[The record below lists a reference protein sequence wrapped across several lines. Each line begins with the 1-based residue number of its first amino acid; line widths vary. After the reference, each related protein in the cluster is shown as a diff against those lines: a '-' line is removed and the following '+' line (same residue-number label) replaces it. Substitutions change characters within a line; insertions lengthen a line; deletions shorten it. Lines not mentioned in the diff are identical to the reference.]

1 MTKPTVRRPAAAPGR
16 AGGPK
21 PARAPARKPRRVPQ
35 WATLFLA
42 ELALTSNVTAAAR
55 KAGIHKSAAYDA
67 RKANPEFN
75 RMWGAALC
83 EGYDLLELELLQRL
97 REGEVKPA
105 PGAKRGVRSF
115 DNATALRLLI
125 AHRQSAARQRALRDS
140 EDTEAILAGINA
152 RLEAIKQRR
161 AAANVPLLP
170 HPQAP
175 SA

>member
-1 MTKPTVRRPAAAPGR
+1 M
-16 AGGPK
+16 
-21 PARAPARKPRRVPQ
+21 
-35 WATLFLA
+35 
-42 ELALTSNVTAAAR
+42 
-55 KAGIHKSAAYDA
+55 
-67 RKANPEFN
+67 
-75 RMWGAALC
+75 
-83 EGYDLLELELLQRL
+83 
-97 REGEVKPA
+97 
-105 PGAKRGVRSF
+105 RSF